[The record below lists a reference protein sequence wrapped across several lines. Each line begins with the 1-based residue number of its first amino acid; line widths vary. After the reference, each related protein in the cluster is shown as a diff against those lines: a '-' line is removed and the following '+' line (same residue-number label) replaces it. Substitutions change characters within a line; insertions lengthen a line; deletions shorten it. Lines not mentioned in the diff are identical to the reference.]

1 MVPRKTFI
9 CSWRCDATRGKASQK
24 RLQPNSFD
32 RIGIHCREM
41 APTTHQSAPILARE
55 NFIVAED
62 HRHWLEPWIE
72 NGSATNLRTENQQRK
87 DKEFP
92 WTHSFDQNGFV
103 KVKLARA
110 YMFLGDDAMYRR
122 SRVCSWLV
130 HCGNKI
136 LLDVRTYACLCVS
149 GARALSHWIRIL
161 AGMDGNWFE
170 NMVFELKLKLICSNH
185 GI

>member
-9 CSWRCDATRGKASQK
+9 CSWRCDAPRGKASQK

-55 NFIVAED
+55 NFIVALD

-72 NGSATNLRTENQQRK
+72 NGSAANLRWQRTENQQRK

-122 SRVCSWLV
+122 SLV
-130 HCGNKI
+130 LFISYLYSH
-136 LLDVRTYACLCVS
+136 LYSLMSTLY
-149 GARALSHWIRIL
+149 GAFLSHGGTRSYHPFL
-161 AGMDGNWFE
+161 
-170 NMVFELKLKLICSNH
+170 
-185 GI
+185 